1 MSGVDVKDILEL
13 DRGPEK
19 EFITKDA
26 LMNSDK
32 KVCISLFHLL
42 VLLQKLKCYQ
52 DSCQYMYVNCM
63 IYQEHDIYIELLL
76 ECVWIQ
82 GISVYPNHDVITSF
96 IEKACSKI

>member
-32 KVCISLFHLL
+32 KVYSHSGKKMQDRQFEVVCFII
-42 VLLQKLKCYQ
+42 LKFVVAVAQ
-52 DSCQYMYVNCM
+52 HRVGMLAFYVT
-63 IYQEHDIYIELLL
+63 E
-76 ECVWIQ
+76 
-82 GISVYPNHDVITSF
+82 
-96 IEKACSKI
+96 

>member
-32 KVCISLFHLL
+32 KVLFASL
-42 VLLQKLKCYQ
+42 KTCRKY
-52 DSCQYMYVNCM
+52 S
-63 IYQEHDIYIELLL
+63 
-76 ECVWIQ
+76 
-82 GISVYPNHDVITSF
+82 
-96 IEKACSKI
+96 